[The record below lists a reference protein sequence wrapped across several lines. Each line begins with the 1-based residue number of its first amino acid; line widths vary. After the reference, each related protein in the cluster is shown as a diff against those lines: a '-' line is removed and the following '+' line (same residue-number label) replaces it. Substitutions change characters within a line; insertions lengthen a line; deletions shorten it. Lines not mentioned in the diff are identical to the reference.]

1 MIRPILNW
9 WQSLR
14 LVSKL
19 TAIVLAVTL
28 TVIPATFVVVS
39 LSSQTVFLDIETK
52 TVAAQNAR
60 ALNALRLFEDGLS
73 KNTSDY
79 AEWDDSYNYLNTP
92 SKGFEDSV
100 LNPLTFA
107 NMGVDAI
114 TYVRSD
120 GTPVFAKAVDIKS
133 QAPLAA
139 ESAVFRDLT
148 SKGAFF
154 DAAKAKQKHLAYV
167 RTQRGIYVLY
177 SQWLRKSDGTGDVKG
192 YVVMANLLD
201 PQMLSDA
208 LQSDVRINMTPKGVA
223 AQRLAYLLNP
233 VISVKEDAHVATSM
247 GLFGQD
253 KRLLATVEFQTQR
266 NLMIA
271 GREALIRLIVGLIAG
286 LTLMIGS
293 LVWAIRAI
301 SVRRLH
307 RLEKFVG
314 DYRDNPALDPEVLTG
329 QDEIAS
335 LARVF
340 QTLIAEL
347 HEAEHELRQSSY
359 LQGKA
364 DSAAGMLHNVRNALA
379 PIRVIQEKWLREESL
394 PFRQNMV
401 RAADELAQDG
411 IDPERKAA
419 LEAFLMSAARQ
430 IAMATPGR
438 LTEMEESKESID
450 QISAILSG
458 YNFNT
463 SGATGGDVL
472 DFLKLLRHEIKTLD
486 GRDGANVVFDLPE
499 DMPMVVGNPLHLSQ
513 VVGNIL
519 VNADEAMIAVG
530 VSEKRMAVRF
540 TETGDGQIEVRLT
553 DNGDGIAAENIPN
566 TFKREYSTR
575 SHKAGG
581 IGLHW
586 SANAMRAMGGSI
598 ALESDGL
605 GQGATAVL
613 VLRRATV
620 QAQQIEDRA
629 AA

>member
-9 WQSLR
+9 WLKLR
-14 LVSKL
+14 LVAKL
-19 TAIVLAVTL
+19 TLIFLAVTL
-28 TVIPATFVVVS
+28 TVIPATLTLIS
-39 LSSQTVFLDIETK
+39 LTSQSVFRDIENKDVT
-52 TVAAQNAR
+52 AQNAR
-60 ALNALRLFEDGLS
+60 ALNAMRRFEEGLG
-73 KNTSDY
+73 NNLGDY
-79 AEWDDSYNYLNTP
+79 ADWDDSYAYLDKPNTA
-92 SKGFEDSV
+92 FEEST

-107 NMGVDAI
+107 NMGVDVVG
-114 TYVRSD
+114 YVRFD
-120 GTPVFAKAVDIKS
+120 GTVVFAKAVDRNSKTV
-133 QAPLAA
+133 LVN
-139 ESAVFRDLT
+139 ESAIFSDHV
-148 SKGAFF
+148 SAGAFF
-154 DAAKAKQKHLAYV
+154 KAAKAKSTHMAYT
-167 RTQRGIYVLY
+167 RTKRGIYMLN
-177 SQWLRKSDGTGDVKG
+177 SRWLRKSDGTGDTRG
-192 YVVMANLLD
+192 FIVMANLLE

-208 LQSDVRINMTPKGVA
+208 LQSDAKINMAPSGIA
-223 AQRLAYLLNP
+223 AQRLKAKTNA
-233 VISVKEDAHVATSM
+233 VVSVKEDTQIATSM
-247 GLFGQD
+247 GLFGQNEQ
-253 KRLLATVEFQTQR
+253 LLATVEFQTPR
-266 NLMIA
+266 TLIIA
-271 GREALIRLIVGLIAG
+271 GRESMALLVFGLLAG

-293 LVWAIRAI
+293 LVWAIREI
-301 SVRRLH
+301 SVRRLQK
-307 RLEKFVG
+307 LEKFVG
-314 DYRDNPALDPEVLTG
+314 DYRNDATLDPTITKG

-335 LARVF
+335 LGRAFEQLSR
-340 QTLIAEL
+340 EL
-347 HEAEHELRQSSY
+347 NEAEHELRQSSY

-401 RAADELAQDG
+401 RAANELSQDG

-419 LEAFLMSAARQ
+419 LEAFLISAARQ

-438 LTEMEESKESID
+438 LTEMEESKESVD

-463 SGATGGDVL
+463 SGATGGDAL
-472 DFLKLLRHEIKTLD
+472 DFMKLLRHEIKTLD
-486 GRDGANVVFDLPE
+486 GREGANVVFDLPD

-530 VSEKRMAVRF
+530 VSEKRLAVRF
-540 TETGDGQIEVRLT
+540 TETRDGQIEIRLT
-553 DNGDGIAAENIPN
+553 DNGDGIAAENIPA

-598 ALESDGL
+598 ALESDGPGL
-605 GQGATAVL
+605 GATAVL
-613 VLRRATV
+613 VLRRAAV
-620 QAQQIEDRA
+620 DLQQIEDRA